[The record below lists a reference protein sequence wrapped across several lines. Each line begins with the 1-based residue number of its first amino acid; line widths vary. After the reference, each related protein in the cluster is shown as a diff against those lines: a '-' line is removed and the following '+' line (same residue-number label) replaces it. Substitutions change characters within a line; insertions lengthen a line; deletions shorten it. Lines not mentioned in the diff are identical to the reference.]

1 MRPIIKKKK
10 VIKKRL
16 KKICVICGKGM
27 RVILYA
33 DRRYRGGHFFGKI
46 SLTTKKAE
54 REAAKAGFRLVKFGD
69 RFIQVAKKTA
79 KPYGHFE
86 YWECPRCY
94 WRG

>member
-1 MRPIIKKKK
+1 MTDKK

-16 KKICVICGKGM
+16 QKVCAICGKAIK
-27 RVILYA
+27 VIIYSTRA
-33 DRRYRGGHFFGKI
+33 YRGGHFFGKMP
-46 SLTTKKAE
+46 LTTKKADL
-54 REAAKAGFRLVKFGD
+54 EAMKAGFRLVKYGD
-69 RFIQVAKKTA
+69 RVLRVCRKVA